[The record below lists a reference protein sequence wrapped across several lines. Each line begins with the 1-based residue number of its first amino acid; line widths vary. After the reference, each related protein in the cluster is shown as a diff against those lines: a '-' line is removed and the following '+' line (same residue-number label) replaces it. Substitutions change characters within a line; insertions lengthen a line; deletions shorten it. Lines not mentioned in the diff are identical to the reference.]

1 MTASSPLLE
10 LAGERYVLLTTFRR
24 TGEPVATPV
33 WIARYRDELLVTTP
47 EGTGKLKRLR
57 NNPRVEL
64 QAASRFGRPKSGS
77 PVVAAAVAGTEA
89 QTPALADIFRHK
101 YRLEYRVFK
110 LFEGRTKTGVR
121 PRVVLH
127 IG

>member
-1 MTASSPLLE
+1 MTEPSPLLA
-10 LAGERYVLLTTFRR
+10 LGRERYVLLTTFRK
-24 TGEPVATPV
+24 TGEPVATPM
-33 WIARYRDELLVTTP
+33 WIARYRNELLVTTP

-57 NNPRVEL
+57 HNARIEL
-64 QAASRFGRPKSGS
+64 QPASRFGRAKRGS
-77 PVVAAAVAGTEA
+77 AVVAASVVSAEA

-101 YRLEYRVFK
+101 YRLEYRIFA
-110 LFEGRTKTGVR
+110 LFEGRTRAGIR

>member
-1 MTASSPLLE
+1 MTASSPLLA
-10 LAGERYVLLTTFRR
+10 LGGERYVLLTTFRR

-57 NNPRVEL
+57 GNARIEL
-64 QAASRFGRPKSGS
+64 QPASRFGRAKKGTA
-77 PVVAAAVAGTEA
+77 VVAASVVSTED

-101 YRLEYRVFK
+101 YGLEYRVFK
-110 LFEGRTKTGVR
+110 LFEGRTKAGIR

>member
-1 MTASSPLLE
+1 MTATSPLLALGE
-10 LAGERYVLLTTFRR
+10 ERYVLLTTFRR

-57 NNPRVEL
+57 NNSRIEL
-64 QAASRFGRPKSGS
+64 QPASRFGRAKSGS
-77 PVVAAAVAGTEA
+77 AVVAASVVSTEA

-110 LFEGRTKTGVR
+110 LFEGRTKAGIR